1 MRVEWGGLINRP
13 IEKVFAFMTD
23 PFSTPRRGGGTLSMR
38 VTPPGPIA
46 VGSTVRLRFV
56 VLGLETRFGFVI
68 TEWDPPYSVTGSIM
82 DEGDARS
89 GFLRTTLEST
99 PAGTRVVTRVEV
111 ELRGIW
117 KLLGPIAGPYL
128 KRQSRHRLQN
138 LERLLEPRRAG
149 GPED

>member
-23 PFSTPRRGGGTLSMR
+23 PFNTARRGGGTLSMR

-56 VLGLETRFGFVI
+56 VLGLESRFGFVI

-99 PAGTRVVTRVEV
+99 PAGSRVVARVWG
-111 ELRGIW
+111 ELRGPW
-117 KLLGPIAGPYL
+117 KLLGPIAGTDL
-128 KRQSRHRLQN
+128 KCQSRHRLHN
-138 LERLLEPRRAG
+138 LERLLAAWPAHRPGR
-149 GPED
+149 